1 MTLITLKKQKDR
13 LIPSDE
19 DSVKLFNSLQINQE
33 ISFEYKVKRQRS
45 YQYHKLYFAMLKAV
59 LNNQQHYKTIDNL
72 HDVVKLKSGH
82 FTTIVTHKGE
92 TLYVPK
98 SISFDKMDSL
108 QFEFFMREAKTVCV
122 ELVGDEA
129 LDEIMR
135 FL

>member
-19 DSVKLFNSLQINQE
+19 DSVNLFNSLEIGQE